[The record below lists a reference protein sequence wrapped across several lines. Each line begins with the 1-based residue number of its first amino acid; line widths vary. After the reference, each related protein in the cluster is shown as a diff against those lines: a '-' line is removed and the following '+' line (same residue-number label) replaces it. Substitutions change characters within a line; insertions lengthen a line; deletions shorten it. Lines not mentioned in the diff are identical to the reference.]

1 MRITKTLFIS
11 AVLLMSATGLQA
23 AGFVQKGNYLTVQ
36 LKQHQNFGPSLVRS
50 RDSSFTC
57 LIMASEVR

>member
-23 AGFVQKGNYLTVQ
+23 AGFIQKGNYLTVQ
-36 LKQHQNFGPSLVRS
+36 LKEIMGQVRFAY
-50 RDSSFTC
+50 R
-57 LIMASEVR
+57 L